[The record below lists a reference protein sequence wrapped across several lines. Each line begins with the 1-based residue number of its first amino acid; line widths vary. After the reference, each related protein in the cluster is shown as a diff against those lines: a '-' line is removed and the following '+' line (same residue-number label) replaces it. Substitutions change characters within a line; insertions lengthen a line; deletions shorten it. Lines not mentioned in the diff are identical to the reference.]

1 MRILFGCL
9 IFLALVGCTSEKSP
23 TLSKPPSTANAA
35 TPAQTVEPA
44 DTVFKNPSNGSTGP
58 TTSVTRDLGGYMSEY
73 IREAQYAAA
82 NNVPV
87 AIRGACYS
95 ACAIKLSSGPNLCV
109 HPQAVIGIH
118 EVRRV
123 PKGKKY
129 AQSVRNDEAT
139 ERYRNSMP
147 ECAAEL
153 FESKKAF
160 SSARMTTFSGRE
172 VLKACPQIKPCPN

>member
-9 IFLALVGCTSEKSP
+9 VMLVLVGCMSEKPAPQSKAP
-23 TLSKPPSTANAA
+23 TAASLSAA
-35 TPAQTVEPA
+35 PATVEPA
-44 DTVFKNPSNGSTGP
+44 ETVFKNPSKGTSGP
-58 TTSVTRDLGGYMSEY
+58 GESASRDLGGYMTTY
-73 IREAQYAAA
+73 IRDAQYAAA
-82 NNVPV
+82 NNLAV

-95 ACAIKLSSGPNLCV
+95 ACAIKLSSGSNLCV
-109 HPQAVIGIH
+109 HPQATFGIH

-123 PKGKKY
+123 PKGRKY
-129 AQSVRNDEAT
+129 AESVRNDDGT

-172 VLKACPQIKPCPN
+172 VLRACPQIKQCPD